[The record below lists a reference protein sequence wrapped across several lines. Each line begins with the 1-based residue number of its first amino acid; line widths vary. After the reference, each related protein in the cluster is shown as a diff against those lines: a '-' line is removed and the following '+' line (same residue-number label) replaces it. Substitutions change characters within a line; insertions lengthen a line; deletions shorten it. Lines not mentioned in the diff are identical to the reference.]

1 MYSTYINLYRE
12 RVYGEQ
18 YCISYIIDR
27 NSEACDWCGMLLR
40 VSLVRV
46 EPYDVHF
53 ILNKVD
59 KPLKSM
65 QKLNQ
70 LLN

>member
-1 MYSTYINLYRE
+1 MENTTVFLTLLIEIQRLVIDVECYS
-12 RVYGEQ
+12 
-18 YCISYIIDR
+18 
-27 NSEACDWCGMLLR
+27 